1 MNKKYLSIGTV
12 VILRGAKHPLMIIGF
27 CSGTVDKKDEIFDYF
42 GCLYP
47 VGVFSEKSYF
57 FFNHEDI
64 DKVIYLGYTN
74 QEDKEFKSNL
84 LKAMEKK

>member
-1 MNKKYLSIGTV
+1 
-12 VILRGAKHPLMIIGF
+12 MI
-27 CSGTVDKKDEIFDYF
+27 
-42 GCLYP
+42 
-47 VGVFSEKSYF
+47 KSYF

-84 LKAMEKK
+84 LKEMEKK